1 MGQRSEVKS
10 QSDRNLGIVVPKVLS
25 HESPPPEPPELPHG
39 DRTLAGRPA
48 RAPRHPGHTEGAEL
62 PPGGRRQL
70 LYAPPAR
77 AIKGKAQ
84 NQPPP
89 GPFRACPLR
98 PWKTTC
104 RRRPR
109 LGKVRS
115 GAPPPRQGQQGPLWG
130 GDPSLPRPPPA
141 LLLRSRGRRRGGGR
155 AARAWPGARRALRP
169 RLRVWS
175 NQPRNRK
182 RTKGGPRLAG
192 FARSPVLGSPLPR
205 PPSGQR
211 APAAPTA
218 LVAPSAGR
226 TARAGLSPCARA
238 HGTVLTRLPER
249 ASQGVSR
256 SRVPTARHRRT
267 CGNVVDMRK
276 VN

>member
-10 QSDRNLGIVVPKVLS
+10 QSDRNLGIVVPKVLP

-89 GPFRACPLR
+89 GPFRRLSPPALENHLTSP
-98 PWKTTC
+98 PAPGKGEE
-104 RRRPR
+104 RRPTPAA
-109 LGKVRS
+109 
-115 GAPPPRQGQQGPLWG
+115 GAAGPTVG
-130 GDPSLPRPPPA
+130 RGPQVPRPPPA

-192 FARSPVLGSPLPR
+192 FPRSPVLGSPLPAHPRGSAHLPHPQLWWRR
-205 PPSGQR
+205 PHG
-211 APAAPTA
+211 
-218 LVAPSAGR
+218 
-226 TARAGLSPCARA
+226 ARRGPGCLPARA

-267 CGNVVDMRK
+267 CGNVVDTRK